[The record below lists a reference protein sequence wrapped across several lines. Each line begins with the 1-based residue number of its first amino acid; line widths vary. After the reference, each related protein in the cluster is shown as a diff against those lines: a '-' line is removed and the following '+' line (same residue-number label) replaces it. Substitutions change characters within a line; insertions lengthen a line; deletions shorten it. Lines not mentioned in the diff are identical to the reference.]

1 MENMVEIR
9 NLSKQFQGF
18 SLKNVSFNIKKGFIT
33 GFIGPNGAGKSTT
46 IRCLMHL
53 AQIDRGDIRVF
64 NTTHEENTKEI
75 KQRIGFVNDENYFYE
90 DFTLERNKR
99 ILAPFYKKWSDKK
112 FNHYLKLFQLPKHKR
127 VKHLSKGMKMKF
139 SLAMALS
146 HEPELIIMDEPT
158 SGLDPIVRR
167 ELLDLLLDIVQDEN
181 KAVFFSTHNT
191 TDIEK
196 VADYITF
203 IHDGNI
209 VFSEEKDDIFEKYAL
224 VKGNRN
230 QAVLLLDFPVIG
242 RKDSEVNFECL
253 IDRKHLPSQWEK
265 TLIIEKPTLEEIMY
279 YTVKGVNK
287 SEITS
292 A

>member
-18 SLKNVSFNIKKGFIT
+18 SLKDVSFKIKKGFIT

-46 IRCLMHL
+46 IRCLMNL
-53 AQIDRGDIRVF
+53 INIDSGDIKIF
-64 NTTHEENTKEI
+64 QTSHAENTVDI
-75 KQRIGFVNDENYFYE
+75 KQRIGFVYDENYFYDDLSIE
-90 DFTLERNKR
+90 KNKR
-99 ILAPFYKKWSDKK
+99 VIAPFYKNWNDSV
-112 FNHYLKLFQLPKHKR
+112 FYRYLEEFQLPTNR
-127 VKHLSKGMKMKF
+127 QVKHLSKGMKMKF
-139 SLAMALS
+139 SLALALS
-146 HEPELIIMDEPT
+146 HDPELIIMDEPT

-167 ELLDLLLDIVQDEN
+167 ELLDMLLDIIQDEE

-191 TDIEK
+191 TDLEK